1 MKTKGLWNTAAV
13 LPLAAVLLFAVCGA
27 QTRHALPTI
36 TPIPD
41 PSPGDLVSRPLAE
54 AADAIQ
60 ARYAT
65 VVTYEDPT
73 LLNREDM
80 ELHGSDE
87 SLRRA
92 FLPKRGRFALPDEL
106 TPQRTPGLTAAA
118 LTVLLDSF
126 HAANAD
132 GPHFRL
138 LQTQYGFHIV
148 PDTIRDEGGRRV
160 RGASILDAV
169 ISVPDEVRTAAGHVN
184 AICDAVTKATGVLIL
199 RSDAYTDQF
208 YAFNGLIPDVNTLIS
223 GTQQVLQAYS
233 FSWGTSGVPARDA
246 LVSLLQG
253 SATTLTWRMMCGPS
267 TTPQNRD
274 CALNLHPMTVI
285 VTGPDGQPAKRSL
298 QYDRCAKCP
307 PLASPQVILQR
318 PQN

>member
-1 MKTKGLWNTAAV
+1 MKKKRLWNTVAA
-13 LPLAAVLLFAVCGA
+13 LPPAAMLLFAVCAA
-27 QTRHALPTI
+27 QTLHPLPAI

-54 AADAIQ
+54 AADALQ
-60 ARYAT
+60 ARYAM

-87 SLRRA
+87 SLRGA
-92 FLPKRGRFALPDEL
+92 FLPRRGRFALPDEL
-106 TPQRTPGLTAAA
+106 TPQRRPNLTADA
-118 LTVLLDSF
+118 LAVLLGSF
-126 HAANAD
+126 HAANPD

-148 PDTIRDEGGRRV
+148 PDTIRDQGGSRV
-160 RGASILDAV
+160 KGTSILDAV
-169 ISVPDEVRTAAGHVN
+169 VSVPHGLRTAGGHIN
-184 AICDAVTKATGVLIL
+184 AVCDAVAKATGVRIL

-208 YAFNGLIPDVNTLIS
+208 YAFNGLVPDMNTLLS
-223 GTQQVLQAYS
+223 GTQQALQAYS
-233 FSWGTSGVPARDA
+233 FPWGASGVPARDA

-267 TTPQNRD
+267 TMPQNRE

-285 VTGPDGQPAKRSL
+285 VAGPDGQPAKRLL
-298 QYDRCAKCP
+298 QYDRCARCP
-307 PLASPQVILQR
+307 PLSQPRVVLQR
-318 PQN
+318 PQD